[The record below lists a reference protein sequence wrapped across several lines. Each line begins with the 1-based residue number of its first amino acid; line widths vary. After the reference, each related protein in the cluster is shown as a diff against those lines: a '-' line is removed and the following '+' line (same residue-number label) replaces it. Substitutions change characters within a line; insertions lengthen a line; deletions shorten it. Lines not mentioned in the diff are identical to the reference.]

1 MRAPHDPSDESD
13 DSPAARLVEIE
24 VKLAFH
30 EQTIGDLS
38 HALVDKERRLAALE
52 ERVEHLEGALRALA
66 QRAGATPSEVLG
78 AHPED
83 DPVPRS
89 G

>member
-1 MRAPHDPSDESD
+1 MRSPHDPSDESD
-13 DSPAARLVEIE
+13 DSPAARLIEVE

-30 EQTIGDLS
+30 EQTIADLS
-38 HALVDKERRLAALE
+38 HALVDKERRVAALE
-52 ERVEHLEGALRALA
+52 QQVEHLEKAVRLLA
-66 QRAGATPSEVLG
+66 QRAGAVPGEVQG

>member
-1 MRAPHDPSDESD
+1 MRAPHEPSDESD
-13 DSPAARLVEIE
+13 DSTAARLVEVE

-30 EQTIGDLS
+30 QQTIADLS
-38 HALVDKERRLAALE
+38 QALVEKERRITALE
-52 ERVEHLEGALRALA
+52 RQVEHLEKAMRVLA
-66 QRAGATPSEVLG
+66 QRAGTSPGEVLG

>member
-13 DSPAARLVEIE
+13 DSTSARLVEVE

-30 EQTIGDLS
+30 QQTIADLS
-38 HALVDKERRLAALE
+38 HALVEKERRITALE
-52 ERVEHLEGALRALA
+52 RQVEHLEKAMRVLA
-66 QRAGATPSEVLG
+66 QRAGTPQGEVLG

>member
-1 MRAPHDPSDESD
+1 MRAPHEPSDESD
-13 DSPAARLVEIE
+13 DSPAARLVEVE

-30 EQTIGDLS
+30 EQTIADLS
-38 HALVDKERRLAALE
+38 HALIEKERRIGALE
-52 ERVEHLEGALRALA
+52 QQVAHLEKAVRVLA
-66 QRAGATPSEVLG
+66 QRAGAPVGEVLG

>member
-1 MRAPHDPSDESD
+1 MRPPHDPSDESD
-13 DSPAARLVEIE
+13 DSPAARLIEVEI
-24 VKLAFH
+24 KLAFH
-30 EQTIGDLS
+30 EQTLADLS
-38 HALVDKERRLAALE
+38 QTLIDKERRIGALE
-52 ERVEHLEGALRALA
+52 ERMAHLEKAVRVLA
-66 QRAGATPSEVLG
+66 QRAGAPPGEVLG